1 MLAQSSG
8 IVNITFCSSL
18 KAKPLSIDHSFEVI
32 YKYIY
37 IYIYI
42 HIYIYMYVF
51 VYTLYNGGIQV
62 KPEYRVLNMSS
73 NLCYGMGQIKLSS
86 YMPL

>member
-18 KAKPLSIDHSFEVI
+18 KAKPLFIDHSFEVI
-32 YKYIY
+32 S
-37 IYIYI
+37 
-42 HIYIYMYVF
+42 IYIYMDIYIYVCVCVCVCVY

-62 KPEYRVLNMSS
+62 KPECSIWAAIYTMVPVR
-73 NLCYGMGQIKLSS
+73 
-86 YMPL
+86 